1 MEESLS
7 LKSQP
12 TSFIT
17 QLNSVSHGL
26 PLTEPQ
32 WIYPQSHLSSS
43 VVSTLEMRSAA
54 SSMVNSRHSILD
66 LFSYNS
72 IYCFSFP
79 GVQLTLCMQSIH
91 YIRKM
96 HSTIGRKQFYICYS
110 LALVLMNSIGL
121 GCNTLY
127 GQFVWIEQRSSSPG
141 GPAEYFLANTTWWV
155 NTFGTCSALVANLM
169 SDGLLVR
176 HRDFS

>member
-1 MEESLS
+1 
-7 LKSQP
+7 
-12 TSFIT
+12 
-17 QLNSVSHGL
+17 
-26 PLTEPQ
+26 
-32 WIYPQSHLSSS
+32 
-43 VVSTLEMRSAA
+43 
-54 SSMVNSRHSILD
+54 MVISRHSILD

-72 IYCFSFP
+72 IYYFSFP

-96 HSTIGRKQFYICYS
+96 HSPIRRKQFYICYS

-176 HRDFS
+176 HTDFLRHFQNSCFLRIADYKLYRCYVILGQSMWVIVFPILIFLASTGMSIPKKCDP